1 MLGNKSHFI
10 HAGNLKCIYAFFYKH
25 EGNLTFD
32 KRESLSVVVLLNFR
46 LHYPQRTVNGCKENV
61 RRKMDFYFF
70 TPI

>member
-1 MLGNKSHFI
+1 M
-10 HAGNLKCIYAFFYKH
+10 CICFFYRH

-46 LHYPQRTVNGCKENV
+46 LHYPQRKVNRCKENV
-61 RRKMDFYFF
+61 RRKMDFYIF